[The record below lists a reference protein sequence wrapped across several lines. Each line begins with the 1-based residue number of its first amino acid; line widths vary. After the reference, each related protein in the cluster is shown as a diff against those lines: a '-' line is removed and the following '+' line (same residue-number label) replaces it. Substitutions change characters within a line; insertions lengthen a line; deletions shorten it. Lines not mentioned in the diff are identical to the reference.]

1 MTPAPDAGN
10 AAGFG
15 SWIRSQRG
23 ERNSVDSRRP
33 YSFLIEQ
40 ERAASG
46 DIVPVVTIFL
56 TNRECPWRCVYCD
69 LWKNTLEQSIP
80 PGAIPEQ
87 IDFALARLAQSSTA
101 VPAASAGLASPDDG
115 VQVGHAGG
123 TPVLLSATPPRPHL
137 KLYNAG
143 SFFDPRAIPPEDYP
157 SIAARARAFGH
168 VIVECHPSLVN
179 DRVLRFRDL
188 LPPGVTLEVAMGL
201 ETAHHEV
208 LAKLNK
214 RMTLAD
220 FARAA
225 EFLHTQQIAL
235 RSFILVKP
243 PFETDEA
250 EALNWSNRSL
260 EFAFDCH
267 SAVAVLIPVRG
278 GNGALEEL
286 ARLGQFSPP
295 ALATLEAALDHGIA
309 LRRGRVFA
317 DVWDVE
323 KFAACPACASARR
336 SRLIRMNAR
345 QEIAAQV
352 QCVSCGDR

>member
-1 MTPAPDAGN
+1 MSLAPDAGP
-10 AAGFG
+10 AADFDQ
-15 SWIRSQRG
+15 WILSRRRG
-23 ERNSVDSRRP
+23 RNPVDGRRP
-33 YSFLIEQ
+33 YLTLVEE

-46 DIVPVVTIFL
+46 DIVPVLTIFL

-69 LWKNTLEQSIP
+69 LWKNTLEQSVP

-87 IDFALARLAQSSTA
+87 IDVALARLAQSITA
-101 VPAASAGLASPDDG
+101 VPAASAGLPSPDG
-115 VQVGHAGG
+115 GEQLGHAGAM
-123 TPVLLSATPPRPHL
+123 PVLRSSAVRHL

-157 SIAARARAFGH
+157 AIAARTRGFRH

-188 LPPGVTLEVAMGL
+188 LPSGVTLEVAMGL
-201 ETAHHEV
+201 ETAHPEV

-214 RMTLAD
+214 RMTLED

-225 EFLHTQQIAL
+225 EFLHTHQIAL

-250 EALNWSNRSL
+250 EALHWSKRSL
-260 EFAFDCH
+260 EFAFDCYA
-267 SAVAVLIPVRG
+267 SIAVLIPVRA
-278 GNGALEEL
+278 GNGAVEEL

-295 ALATLEAALDHGIA
+295 TLATLEAALDHGLT

-317 DVWDVE
+317 DVWDIE
-323 KFAACPACASARR
+323 KFATCPVCIPDRR
-336 SRLIRMNAR
+336 RRLVEMNLR
-345 QEIAAQV
+345 QEISPSVA
-352 QCVSCGDR
+352 CSTCCFH

>member
-1 MTPAPDAGN
+1 MSQVSNAGN
-10 AAGFG
+10 VAGFEQ
-15 SWIRSQRG
+15 WIRSQRG
-23 ERNSVDSRRP
+23 ARNPVDPRRP

-46 DIVPVVTIFL
+46 DILPVVTVFL

-69 LWKNTLEQSIP
+69 LWKNTLEESVP

-87 IDFALARLAQSSTA
+87 IDFAFAQLARSSTA
-101 VPAASAGLASPDDG
+101 VPAASGGQFSVECDLHFD
-115 VQVGHAGG
+115 HAGG
-123 TPVLLSATPPRPHL
+123 TPVLLSTTPPRPHL

-157 SIAARARAFGH
+157 AIAARARDFAH

-179 DRVLRFRDL
+179 DRVLRFREM

-201 ETAHHEV
+201 ETAHPEV

-214 RMTLAD
+214 RMTLD
-220 FARAA
+220 DIARAA
-225 EFLHTQQIAL
+225 EFLHTHQIAL

-250 EALNWSNRSL
+250 EALHWARRSL
-260 EFAFDCH
+260 DFAFDCH
-267 SAVAVLIPVRG
+267 SSVAVLIPVRG

-286 ARLGQFSPP
+286 ARRGEFSPP
-295 ALATLEAALDHGIA
+295 RLATLETALDYGLA

-317 DVWDVE
+317 DGWDIE
-323 KFAACPACASARR
+323 TFANCPACALARR
-336 SRLIRMNAR
+336 TRLLQMNVR
-345 QEIAAQV
+345 QEIAPPVRCAR
-352 QCVSCGDR
+352 CGG

>member
-1 MTPAPDAGN
+1 MNLAPDARN

-15 SWIRSQRG
+15 PWILSRRG
-23 ERNSVDSRRP
+23 ERNPVDPRRP
-33 YSFLIEQ
+33 YSFHIEQ

-46 DIVPVVTIFL
+46 DIAPVVTVFL

-69 LWKNTLEQSIP
+69 LWKNTLEESVPI
-80 PGAIPEQ
+80 GAIPEQ

-101 VPAASAGLASPDDG
+101 VPAASAAPLSEFCGEE
-115 VQVGHAGG
+115 VGPAGA
-123 TPVLLSATPPRPHL
+123 TPVLLSSAPPRPHL

-143 SFFDPRAIPPEDYP
+143 SFFDPRAIPPADYP
-157 SIAARARAFGH
+157 AIAARTRAFGH

-188 LPPGVTLEVAMGL
+188 LPPGVTLEVALGL
-201 ETAHHEV
+201 ETAHPEV
-208 LAKLNK
+208 LAKFNK
-214 RMTLAD
+214 RMTLDD

-225 EFLHTQQIAL
+225 EFLHTHQIAL

-250 EALNWSNRSL
+250 EALHWSKRSL

-267 SAVAVLIPVRG
+267 SSVTVLIPVRG

-295 ALATLEAALDHGIA
+295 ALATLEAALDHGLA
-309 LRRGRVFA
+309 LCRGRVFA
-317 DVWDVE
+317 DVWDME
-323 KFAACPACASARR
+323 KCATCPACASSRR
-336 SRLIRMNAR
+336 SRLIQMNER
-345 QEIAAQV
+345 QGIMPPVECAHCA
-352 QCVSCGDR
+352 G

>member
-1 MTPAPDAGN
+1 MSLAPDAES
-10 AAGFG
+10 AAELGR
-15 SWIRSQRG
+15 WIRSRRG
-23 ERNSVDSRRP
+23 ERNPVDPRRP
-33 YSFLIEQ
+33 YSFHIEQ

-46 DIVPVVTIFL
+46 ELVPVTTIFL

-69 LWKNTLEQSIP
+69 LWKNTLEESVP

-87 IDFALARLAQSSTA
+87 IGFALARLRESSTA
-101 VPAASAGLASPDDG
+101 VPAASGSRSSQIHGEEL
-115 VQVGHAGG
+115 GHAGA
-123 TPVLLSATPPRPHL
+123 TPVLLSAASPRPHL

-143 SFFDPRAIPPEDYP
+143 SFFDPRAIPPDDYP
-157 SIAARARAFGH
+157 AIAARTRGFGH
-168 VIVECHPSLVN
+168 IIVECHPSLVN

-188 LPPGVTLEVAMGL
+188 LSPGVTFEVAMGL
-201 ETAHHEV
+201 ETAHPEV
-208 LAKLNK
+208 LARLNK

-220 FARAA
+220 FVRAA
-225 EFLHTQQIAL
+225 ELLHTHQIAL

-250 EALNWSNRSL
+250 EALHWSKRSI

-267 SAVAVLIPVRG
+267 SSVTVLIPVRG

-295 ALATLEAALDHGIA
+295 KLATLDAALDHGLA

-323 KFAACPACASARR
+323 KFATCPACAPARR
-336 SRLIRMNAR
+336 RRLVEMNSL
-345 QEIAAQV
+345 QEALPSV
-352 QCVSCGDR
+352 ECSSCRSP